1 METKI
6 EKLIIFGSSPNNGI
20 YNVLSNIG
28 DNVNYKYNCEICV
41 EKFQCDYD
49 MGVPGPVQPIIH
61 NLVLSLNVARDSYDN
76 INAGNIC
83 QSKILDTFQT
93 SNIAHFV
100 VANTNTAI
108 YDVINQVE
116 FWFKTNKYDLNNL
129 SLKFQTLSNGVLS
142 DLVLI
147 NNLSPINFVLHLKL
161 KFYL

>member
-6 EKLIIFGSSPNNGI
+6 QKLVIFGSAQDNGI
-20 YNVLSNIG
+20 YNLLSNIG
-28 DNVNYKYNCEICV
+28 DNVYYKHNCEICV

-49 MGVPGPVQPIIH
+49 AKIDGLNAH
-61 NLVLSLNVARDSYDN
+61 NIVLSLDIARDSYDN

-93 SNIAHFV
+93 NILV
-100 VANTNTAI
+100 NSVAGQTAI

-129 SLKFQTLSNGVLS
+129 SLKLQTFNGG
-142 DLVLI
+142 LV
-147 NNLSPINFVLHLKL
+147 NLGPVNFVLHLKV
-161 KFYL
+161 KFYFLKIY